1 MAERIV
7 VALGGNALGKT
18 PQEQSELISATA
30 SSVVDLVQSGNRV
43 IVTHGNG
50 PQVGM
55 INLALDTAAKEGI
68 SPHIPLAEC
77 GAMSQGYI
85 GYHLQ
90 QAIGDELD
98 ARQLDIDCASI
109 VTQTVVDAQDPAF
122 QKPTKPVGAFYTEEE
137 AKVLA
142 EHTGNQYVEDSG
154 RGWRRVVASPLPTT
168 IREARL
174 IRRLVDCGTVIVAA
188 GGGGVPVIRS
198 DRHHRGVIAVV
209 DKDRTAALM
218 AKQLEADALLI
229 LMAADK
235 VYLNYNKPEQKGLD
249 RLTAVQA
256 REYIAQGQF
265 DAGSMLPKIEACV
278 DFVENNYGKRAI
290 ITSLAQAADGFV
302 GKTGTTI
309 VSE

>member
-30 SSVVDLVQSGNRV
+30 SSIVDLVECGNRV

-55 INLALDTAAKEGI
+55 INLAFDTAAKEGI
-68 SPHIPLAEC
+68 SPNIPLAEC

-109 VTQTVVDAQDPAF
+109 VTQTVVDAHDPAF
-122 QKPTKPVGAFYTEEE
+122 QNPTKPVGAFYTEEE

-154 RGWRRVVASPLPTT
+154 RGWRRVVASPLPKT

-174 IRRLVDCGTVIVAA
+174 IRGLVDCGTVIVAA

-218 AKQLEADALLI
+218 ANQLEADALLI
-229 LMAADK
+229 LMAVDK
-235 VYLNYNKPEQKGLD
+235 VYLNYNKPEQKGID
-249 RLTAVQA
+249 CLTTDQA

-265 DAGSMLPKIEACV
+265 DTGSMLPKIEACV

-290 ITSLAQAADGFV
+290 ITSLAKAADGLA